1 MANVFSSLS
10 ASLASFNAAISGGG
24 STPSPN
30 LAVKSAIND
39 VAESSNF
46 SFIVCCGFAGMADGK
61 SKSDICSD
69 VVDDDTFDDDCRTI
83 GDDDAVRD
91 WKFFTPVVINASTS
105 EAFMAMTAKKWLI
118 ESFMVLVPIV
128 WCVYLCGRKIKMRLK
143 YLYLHT

>member
-69 VVDDDTFDDDCRTI
+69 VVEGDDTFVDDRLTI
-83 GDDDAVRD
+83 GDDDAVQNLQ
-91 WKFFTPVVINASTS
+91 FCTPTVVNASTV
-105 EAFMAMTAKKWLI
+105 EADMAMVTKKWLI
-118 ESFMVLVPIV
+118 ESFMVLSTVN
-128 WCVYLCGRKIKMRLK
+128 
-143 YLYLHT
+143 

>member
-69 VVDDDTFDDDCRTI
+69 VLVDDDTFVDDRLTI
-83 GDDDAVRD
+83 GDDDAVQNLQ
-91 WKFFTPVVINASTS
+91 FCTPVAVINASTV
-105 EAFMAMTAKKWLI
+105 EADMAMADKMRLI
-118 ESFMVLVPIV
+118 ESFMVLLSSEAILMVEEV
-128 WCVYLCGRKIKMRLK
+128 
-143 YLYLHT
+143 